1 MNQLSDKD
9 FYEFKKYHKN
19 KYNRVI
25 HIFSFLIGFIS
36 FIFIFKNEYI
46 KYAIVLLYIS
56 SIYFT
61 YYNIILV
68 TNISIILLI
77 IFYIFKFLNIKSTFT
92 FIVIILITYIIP
104 ELAHIYFK
112 EKTYLYNRLNREQN
126 IFMIIIQLIKHSINL
141 VPYCILSK

>member
-19 KYNRVI
+19 KYNRII

-46 KYAIVLLYIS
+46 KYTILLLYIS
-56 SIYFT
+56 LIYFT
-61 YYNIILV
+61 YYNIILI

-77 IFYIFKFLNIKSTFT
+77 IFYIFKYLNIKSTFT
-92 FIVIILITYIIP
+92 LIVIILITYIIP